1 MRFKT
6 AVESDVDAQLM
17 LKAAA
22 GDKRAFATIFD
33 RYQSSIVR
41 FAFRFVADRAKAE
54 ELAQEIFIK
63 LHRSAPSYRPSAKF
77 KTFLFLIATNHCLN
91 EVRRGEHLIFR
102 PIVSEDPDGDEA
114 LEPAA
119 PAGSRPDEVVEG
131 QQLESAVQRGLEDMN
146 ARERAA
152 FVMCRFEG
160 MPYREM
166 AEVLSATEAAVK
178 SVIHR
183 ATLVMARRIAD
194 LEAGTPPARSHG

>member
-33 RYQSSIVR
+33 RYRSSIVR
-41 FAFRFVADRAKAE
+41 FGLRFVADRAKAE

-77 KTFLFLIATNHCLN
+77 KTFLFRIATNHCLN

-119 PAGSRPDEVVEG
+119 PAGSRPDEGVEG
-131 QQLESAVQRGLEDMN
+131 KQLEAAVQRGLEDIN
-146 ARERAA
+146 EPSAPP
-152 FVMCRFEG
+152 FVHAPSYES
-160 MPYREM
+160 P
-166 AEVLSATEAAVK
+166 
-178 SVIHR
+178 
-183 ATLVMARRIAD
+183 
-194 LEAGTPPARSHG
+194 